1 MFFAFSGIIAGPAGS
16 GTRHEE
22 IAPSRDI
29 AVRADSS
36 LQGQSDITFE
46 ACFNLGSAYFRAREC
61 PEL

>member
-1 MFFAFSGIIAGPAGS
+1 MFCVFSGIIAGQAGS
-16 GTRHEE
+16 GPA
-22 IAPSRDI
+22 IGNYPSRDI

-46 ACFNLGSAYFRAREC
+46 ACFNLVSAYFRAREC